1 MTLPIVSKSYTD
13 DELWILTADILTEL
27 SKRHE
32 VEYRVKASGE
42 SVVKKLNTLEGVEC
56 DV

>member
-1 MTLPIVSKSYTD
+1 MDRSTLTD
-13 DELWILTADILTEL
+13 DELWNLTSELLTEL
-27 SKRHE
+27 SKRHK

-42 SVVKKLNTLEGVEC
+42 SVINKLNTLGVEC